1 MDYERTDLVSDLP
14 ENCQYKDEGCELADS
29 CLNCPFPDCV
39 YDLRG
44 GERRQI
50 KVLRD
55 KEMKRLY
62 LSGVSSQDIANRFRV
77 CRRTV
82 QRATTLRNMIH
93 DSKNKKNKGRN
104 K

>member
-14 ENCQYKDEGCELADS
+14 ENCQYQDEGCELADS
-29 CLNCPFPDCV
+29 CLNCPFPDCI

-44 GERRQI
+44 GERRQT
-50 KVLRD
+50 KELRD

-82 QRATTLRNMIH
+82 QRVITLRNMI
-93 DSKNKKNKGRN
+93 DNSKKIKREINK
-104 K
+104 